1 MNDGR
6 KDGRIDGH
14 ESISRRRFIKSAVS
28 AGIVGAAPM
37 IIPASVWAR
46 TQVRRHNRHRA
57 DQSARSLSFNNL
69 HTGER
74 LHAVY
79 WEHGDYVPGGLEQIN
94 YILRD
99 YRRDEVKP
107 IDPKLLDLLV
117 ALRMRLH
124 TSAPYEVISG
134 YRSPITNAM
143 LFNTTEGV
151 ALHSMHVQGKAIDI
165 HVPGRN
171 LRTVRLAA
179 LSLHRG
185 GVGYYPNSNFVHV
198 DTGRVRWWMG

>member
-1 MNDGR
+1 MKDRNDGEY
-6 KDGRIDGH
+6 GP
-14 ESISRRRFIKSAVS
+14 ISRRRFIKSAIS

-37 IIPASVWAR
+37 VISASAWAR
-46 TQVRRHNRHRA
+46 MRPLRRGHHRP

-79 WEHGDYVPGGLEQIN
+79 WEQGEYVASGLEQIN

-99 YRRDEVKP
+99 YRRNEIKP

-117 ALRMRLH
+117 ALRTRLN

-151 ALHSMHVQGKAIDI
+151 SLHSMHVQAKAIDI

-171 LRTVRLAA
+171 LRTLRLAA

-185 GVGYYPNSNFVHV
+185 GVGYYPKSNFVHV

>member
-1 MNDGR
+1 M
-6 KDGRIDGH
+6 KDVQKGGQVDEH

-37 IIPASVWAR
+37 LIPASAWAR
-46 TQVRRHNRHRA
+46 MHVRRRTPHHA

-79 WEHGDYVPGGLEQIN
+79 WEHGKYLPGGLEQIN

-99 YRRDEVKP
+99 YRRNEVKP

-117 ALRMRLH
+117 ALRMRLQ
-124 TSAPYEVISG
+124 TSASYEVISG

-151 ALHSMHVQGKAIDI
+151 SLHSMHVQGKAIDL

>member
-1 MNDGR
+1 M
-6 KDGRIDGH
+6 KDGKKSGQVDEH
-14 ESISRRRFIKSAVS
+14 ASISRRRFIKSAVS

-37 IIPASVWAR
+37 VIPASAWAR
-46 TQVRRHNRHRA
+46 MHVRRRIPHHA

-79 WEHGDYVPGGLEQIN
+79 WEHGKYLPGGLEQIN

-99 YRRDEVKP
+99 YRRNEVKP

-117 ALRMRLH
+117 ALRTRLH

-134 YRSPITNAM
+134 YRSSLTNAM

-151 ALHSMHVQGKAIDI
+151 SLHSMHVQGKAIDI

>member
-1 MNDGR
+1 
-6 KDGRIDGH
+6 
-14 ESISRRRFIKSAVS
+14 
-28 AGIVGAAPM
+28 
-37 IIPASVWAR
+37 
-46 TQVRRHNRHRA
+46 
-57 DQSARSLSFNNL
+57 
-69 HTGER
+69 
-74 LHAVY
+74 
-79 WEHGDYVPGGLEQIN
+79 
-94 YILRD
+94 
-99 YRRDEVKP
+99 
-107 IDPKLLDLLV
+107 
-117 ALRMRLH
+117 
-124 TSAPYEVISG
+124 
-134 YRSPITNAM
+134 M